1 MRREAI
7 HFYLKFHYRPVE
19 GPMQSELQMPIEIG
33 YGVSRNLSLLFQ
45 SNDKSM
51 LVSIFKKEKKKLTRV
66 HSDTNF
72 VYILC
77 TCHFLS

>member
-33 YGVSRNLSLLFQ
+33 TVF
-45 SNDKSM
+45 
-51 LVSIFKKEKKKLTRV
+51 RV
-66 HSDTNF
+66 IYPGPS
-72 VYILC
+72 VPKQR
-77 TCHFLS
+77 